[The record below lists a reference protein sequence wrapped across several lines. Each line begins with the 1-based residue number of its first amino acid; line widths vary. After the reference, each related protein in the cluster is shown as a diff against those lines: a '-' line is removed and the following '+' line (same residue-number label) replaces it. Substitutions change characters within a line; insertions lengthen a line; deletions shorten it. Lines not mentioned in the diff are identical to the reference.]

1 MTADPYAR
9 LDAAYLLGGL
19 DADERLAYEA
29 HLATCRRCRAI
40 LMPSGSGP
48 NPAPRAMAALV
59 ATPVDATI
67 ALQPRSWGTE
77 IRLTCW
83 YPHGA
88 AGYSL
93 PAGKSSSPEARYSRR
108 HRSRTSRSPSPTGA
122 PSSL

>member
-48 NPAPRAMAALV
+48 NPADLLV
-59 ATPVDATI
+59 SSR
-67 ALQPRSWGTE
+67 RSWLLAPGRKVIFTRGTVLAE
-77 IRLTCW
+77 AQIKNLQITQPNGRAILALTVPRL
-83 YPHGA
+83 
-88 AGYSL
+88 L
-93 PAGKSSSPEARYSRR
+93 
-108 HRSRTSRSPSPTGA
+108 RTPYR
-122 PSSL
+122 